1 MIQGNEGNALSELRG
16 GARPVLHA
24 PSRYGLHVIRLVALG
39 RGSPDGMPRFR
50 LTLRSVRTTLG

>member
-1 MIQGNEGNALSELRG
+1 MIRGNGGNVVSELRS

-24 PSRYGLHVIRLVALG
+24 PSMYGLHVLRLVALG